1 MKGLI
6 LKDLYQIRAS
16 MLGMVI
22 AVFVML
28 AVWCGDTT
36 GESAFLLNYA
46 VFLLGIIP
54 AFLISYEIAYGWI
67 DYSFGLPLDKKVLVG
82 EKYVLGLLAVAAVEA
97 LTAAAYGISYFL
109 HGVQHGPTLGF
120 MMVEIVVVILF
131 VNSIFMPLAYRFGS
145 EKSRIVYFLL
155 FAIYGLILGATG
167 RMLPGS
173 SGGMVS
179 LAQLQNSAAV
189 TPAKVMLVLLPIA
202 LALYAV
208 SWRVSVAWY
217 GKYKK

>member
-67 DYSFGLPLDKKVLVG
+67 DYSFGLPLDKKMLVG
-82 EKYVLGLLAVAAVEA
+82 EKYMLGLLAVAAVEA
-97 LTAAAYGISYFL
+97 LTAAAYGIAYFL
-109 HGVQHGPTLGF
+109 HGVHHGPTLGF

-217 GKYKK
+217 GKYRK